1 MQVLEKRMVK
11 FTSGWLHS
19 WKDIE
24 EGCESGGWHQCGAC
38 RKWEV
43 CESTEKPSKSLTLG
57 TFQWFNKG
65 FLSDTHEPNW
75 RSKHENR
82 KDNCFIEETSI
93 EDTKAPPDRIGKDVK
108 SRNYRECTSGHNL
121 DMLLK

>member
-1 MQVLEKRMVK
+1 VNREDGTNMVHVR
-11 FTSGWLHS
+11 SGR
-19 WKDIE
+19 
-24 EGCESGGWHQCGAC
+24 GA
-38 RKWEV
+38 K
-43 CESTEKPSKSLTLG
+43 STKKPLKSLTLG
-57 TFQWFNKG
+57 MFQWFNKG

-93 EDTKAPPDRIGKDVK
+93 EDTKALDGIGNNAK
-108 SRNYRECTSGHNL
+108 SRDCQECTSGHNL